1 METWDARIP
10 SLEPWSRLIIVS
22 TRIYWAPSGG
32 QVLASIILVHSHGV
46 CGMQAG
52 QPSAACVG
60 PSGHPPLMPEQV
72 LELHKGADLLDRGQ
86 ERRPRWDWV
95 VAGKSI
101 GSIGCLLTSLEAL
114 QYLNK
119 PR

>member
-1 METWDARIP
+1 
-10 SLEPWSRLIIVS
+10 
-22 TRIYWAPSGG
+22 
-32 QVLASIILVHSHGV
+32 
-46 CGMQAG
+46 
-52 QPSAACVG
+52 
-60 PSGHPPLMPEQV
+60 MPEQV